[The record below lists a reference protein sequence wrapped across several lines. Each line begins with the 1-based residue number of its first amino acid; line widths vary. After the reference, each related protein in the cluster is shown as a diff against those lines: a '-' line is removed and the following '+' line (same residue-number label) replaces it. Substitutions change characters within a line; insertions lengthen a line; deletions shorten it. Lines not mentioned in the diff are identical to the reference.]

1 LRFWFSFY
9 LGKNGREEKVR
20 EISGEEKGSEVHVM
34 AARARVCV
42 NVKGRSVFFC
52 FDGWRCYWRVIIG
65 VIVGWWHVWFSGLYL
80 GSWFSEFVF
89 CRYLVFFFLFFFGSF
104 HFVIQIYYYMSDSWY
119 NDTYF
124 ACFAFGK

>member
-1 LRFWFSFY
+1 

-52 FDGWRCYWRVIIG
+52 FDGDVIEGLLLVLLLDGDTCDFRV
-65 VIVGWWHVWFSGLYL
+65 
-80 GSWFSEFVF
+80 
-89 CRYLVFFFLFFFGSF
+89 C
-104 HFVIQIYYYMSDSWY
+104 
-119 NDTYF
+119 N
-124 ACFAFGK
+124 

>member
-1 LRFWFSFY
+1 MVLIFEILIFFSFY

-52 FDGWRCYWRVIIG
+52 FDGWRCY
-65 VIVGWWHVWFSGLYL
+65 
-80 GSWFSEFVF
+80 
-89 CRYLVFFFLFFFGSF
+89 
-104 HFVIQIYYYMSDSWY
+104 
-119 NDTYF
+119 
-124 ACFAFGK
+124 